1 MADRRYRD
9 DDRGGSGWT
18 EDAHRDRDY
27 DRVRSDYERGDH
39 DRSMFG
45 PSWRRRDEE
54 RERNRGGWGSLW
66 SPNDDRE
73 RSREQSGRGEERE
86 RSRAWSHDEDR
97 TRSRRDEE
105 RGRSRDDDR
114 ERYGSDD
121 HRSGL
126 PINETDRLIASNKVE
141 GTAVYGLDG
150 DRLGSIYN
158 FMVDKHSG
166 KVEYAVM
173 TYGGFLGMGTRYY
186 PMPWRLLKYDTRMGG
201 YRVEMTHRDLERA
214 PSFDR
219 HSEPRFDTAYG
230 ERVHGWYGLNY

>member
-1 MADRRYRD
+1 MMADRRYRD
-9 DDRGGSGWT
+9 DDGGGSGWT
-18 EDAHRDRDY
+18 EDVDRG
-27 DRVRSDYERGDH
+27 RDYERGDV

-45 PSWRRRDEE
+45 PNWRRRDEE

-73 RSREQSGRGEERE
+73 RSREQARRDDDRGRT
-86 RSRAWSHDEDR
+86 RAWSHDDDG
-97 TRSRRDEE
+97 TRSRRYEE
-105 RGRSRDDDR
+105 RDRGDER

-121 HRSGL
+121 QRSGL

-173 TYGGFLGMGTRYY
+173 THGGFLGMGTRYF
-186 PMPWRLLKYDTRMGG
+186 PMPWRLLKYDTRLGG

-230 ERVHGWYGLNY
+230 ERVHGWYGLSY

>member
-18 EDAHRDRDY
+18 EDVDRSRSY
-27 DRVRSDYERGDH
+27 ERSRSDDYGRGREG
-39 DRSMFG
+39 RSMFG

-73 RSREQSGRGEERE
+73 RSREQARRDDDRGRT
-86 RSRAWSHDEDR
+86 RAWSHDDDR
-97 TRSRRDEE
+97 TRSRRYEE
-105 RGRSRDDDR
+105 RDRGDER

-121 HRSGL
+121 QRSGL

-173 TYGGFLGMGTRYY
+173 THGGFLGMGTRYF
-186 PMPWRLLKYDTRMGG
+186 PMPWRLLKYDTRLGG